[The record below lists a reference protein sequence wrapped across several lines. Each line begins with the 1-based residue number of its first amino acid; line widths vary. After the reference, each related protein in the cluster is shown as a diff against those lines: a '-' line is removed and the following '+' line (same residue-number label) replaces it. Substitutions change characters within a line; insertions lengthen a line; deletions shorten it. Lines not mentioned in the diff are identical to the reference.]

1 VGKIKATLAKVG
13 INGFFFALILM
24 VFLAYLFPHIG
35 EEDSLLP
42 LAELTDIGVF
52 LIFFFYGV
60 KLNPGQLRT
69 GLSNYKLHFLIQGS
83 TFVIFPVLILGIHA
97 LSGAESTYM
106 WLGVF
111 YLAALPSTVSSS
123 VVMVSI
129 AGGNMPAAIF
139 NASVSSLIGILI
151 TPLWMGL
158 FLDVAD
164 ASIDLTSTVIKLS
177 IQILLPV
184 VLGFVIHKKLDGF
197 VAQNQKKLKYFDQAI
212 ILLIVFTAFSESF
225 AKKMF
230 EGNSF
235 ADFVWISLAMTGLF
249 IFMMGI
255 MWGVSRWLGFVQAD
269 TITVLFCGSKK
280 SLVQG
285 AVMGKVLFPD
295 PLIFGVVL
303 LPLMIYHSLQLLMGS
318 AVAERFAA
326 KNLEKR
332 TVH

>member
-1 VGKIKATLAKVG
+1 MGKLKATLAKVG

-24 VFLAYLFPHIG
+24 VFFAYFFPHLG
-35 EEDSLLP
+35 EDDGVLP
-42 LAELTDIGVF
+42 LSEITDIGVF

-60 KLNPGQLRT
+60 KLSPAQLRT
-69 GLSNYKLHFLIQGS
+69 GLSNYKLHLLIQGS
-83 TFVIFPVLILGIHA
+83 TFVIFPLLILAVHT
-97 LSGAESTYM
+97 LTGAGSSYL

-129 AGGNMPAAIF
+129 AGGNLPAAIF

-164 ASIDLTSTVIKLS
+164 AGIDLTSTVIKLS
-177 IQILLPV
+177 SQILLPV
-184 VLGFVIHKKLDGF
+184 ILGFLFHRRLGEQVYK
-197 VAQNQKKLKYFDQAI
+197 NQKKLKNFDQAI
-212 ILLIVFTAFSESF
+212 ILLIVFTAFAESF

-235 ADFVWISLAMTGLF
+235 ADFVWISLAMAGLF
-249 IFMMGI
+249 ILMMAV
-255 MWGVSRWLGFVQAD
+255 MWGISKWLGFDQAD
-269 TITVLFCGSKK
+269 TVTVLFCGSKK

-295 PLIFGVVL
+295 PLIFGTVL

-318 AVAERFAA
+318 AIAERFAA
-326 KNLEKR
+326 KKLEKSS
-332 TVH
+332 VH